1 MYAASPG
8 PVDGGFLVG
17 VQIVRLRYTNLRYD
31 ECGSVLLQ
39 RSSVP
44 VVRRCH
50 TASRLRMVDSWSGK
64 YHSLT
69 HTLSP
74 PERCPNGKY
83 TSYTAARCSLPQYSL
98 PSRCVCLSLA
108 FLLVHHHHQRYMTW
122 LGRIILYLT
131 DRVFGAVIVMAHVP
145 THSISSRTNSND
157 GSTWKGNTTSP
168 HWATL

>member
-39 RSSVP
+39 RSSGP

-64 YHSLT
+64 YHS

-83 TSYTAARCSLPQYSL
+83 TSYTAESTATLL
-98 PSRCVCLSLA
+98 ASRCVCLSLA

>member
-44 VVRRCH
+44 VFRRCH
-50 TASRLRMVDSWSGK
+50 TASRLRMVGSWSGK
-64 YHSLT
+64 YHS

-74 PERCPNGKY
+74 PQ
-83 TSYTAARCSLPQYSL
+83 SDARTGSIPAIQ
-98 PSRCVCLSLA
+98 
-108 FLLVHHHHQRYMTW
+108 LL
-122 LGRIILYLT
+122 
-131 DRVFGAVIVMAHVP
+131 GAVYRNTRSLRGVCVFP
-145 THSISSRTNSND
+145 SHSYW
-157 GSTWKGNTTSP
+157 STTTTKGT
-168 HWATL
+168 

>member
-64 YHSLT
+64 YHS
-69 HTLSP
+69 HTLSLP
-74 PERCPNGKY
+74 Q
-83 TSYTAARCSLPQYSL
+83 SDARTGSTPAIQLSLPQHSL

>member
-64 YHSLT
+64 YHSHT

-74 PERCPNGKY
+74 RAMPEREVYQLYSC
-83 TSYTAARCSLPQYSL
+83 SVQSTATLARFQV
-98 PSRCVCLSLA
+98 CVSFPRILTGPPPPPK
-108 FLLVHHHHQRYMTW
+108 VHHTA
-122 LGRIILYLT
+122 
-131 DRVFGAVIVMAHVP
+131 GANNTVP
-145 THSISSRTNSND
+145 HRSGVRCRHRHGPRPD
-157 GSTWKGNTTSP
+157 P
-168 HWATL
+168 

>member
-64 YHSLT
+64 YHS
-69 HTLSP
+69 HTLS
-74 PERCPNGKY
+74 
-83 TSYTAARCSLPQYSL
+83 LPQSDARTGSI
-98 PSRCVCLSLA
+98 PA
-108 FLLVHHHHQRYMTW
+108 IQLL
-122 LGRIILYLT
+122 
-131 DRVFGAVIVMAHVP
+131 GAVYRNTRSLRGVCVSFPRILTGPPPPPKVHDMAGANNTVP
-145 THSISSRTNSND
+145 HRSGVRCRHRHGPRPD
-157 GSTWKGNTTSP
+157 P
-168 HWATL
+168 

>member
-8 PVDGGFLVG
+8 PVDGGFLVD

-64 YHSLT
+64 YHS
-69 HTLSP
+69 HTLS
-74 PERCPNGKY
+74 
-83 TSYTAARCSLPQYSL
+83 LPQSDARTGSI
-98 PSRCVCLSLA
+98 PA
-108 FLLVHHHHQRYMTW
+108 IQLL
-122 LGRIILYLT
+122 
-131 DRVFGAVIVMAHVP
+131 GAVYRNTRSLRGVCVFP
-145 THSISSRTNSND
+145 SHSYW
-157 GSTWKGNTTSP
+157 STTITKGT
-168 HWATL
+168 